1 MDAGCGFCEKPG
13 AKTRTF
19 TLDLSFWLLTLLGLD
34 AALSGLA
41 LLVEGV
47 LSRTSEKRVVK

>member
-19 TLDLSFWLLTLLGLD
+19 TLDLSSAD
-34 AALSGLA
+34 ATSGSGDPA
-41 LLVEGV
+41 SCDAGVEGADV
-47 LSRTSEKRVVK
+47 FFGFVW